1 MRGVAGVS
9 PVEGESVI
17 VRRMTRQRTAIG
29 ALLDEVDE
37 FRSAHQLHE
46 LLRAR
51 GDSTGIA
58 TVYRALQQLALDGEV
73 DVLRTDDGESLF
85 RRCERRTHHHHLVCR
100 SCGKTVEI
108 EGPNLE
114 TFARGLGAEHEFT
127 DVEHTFELR
136 GTCAQCAA
144 DQSLLN
150 PAPAARTGHS

>member
-1 MRGVAGVS
+1 LV
-9 PVEGESVI
+9 
-17 VRRMTRQRTAIG
+17 VRRRTRQRTAIG

-37 FRSAHQLHE
+37 FRSAQQLHE
-46 LLRAR
+46 LLRVR
-51 GDSTGIA
+51 GDRTGIA
-58 TVYRALQQLALDGEV
+58 TVYRALQQLAEDGEV

-85 RRCERRTHHHHLVCR
+85 RRCERRTHHHHLFCR

-114 TFARGLGAEHEFT
+114 GFAKKLGAEHEFT

-144 DQSLLN
+144 DRSEPN
-150 PAPAARTGHS
+150 PAPGARTSRS

>member
-1 MRGVAGVS
+1 
-9 PVEGESVI
+9 
-17 VRRMTRQRTAIG
+17 MTRQRTAIG

-51 GDSTGIA
+51 GDGTGIA
-58 TVYRALQQLALDGEV
+58 TVYRALQQLAEDGEV

-85 RRCERRTHHHHLVCR
+85 RRCARRTHHHHLVCR

-114 TFARGLGAEHEFT
+114 TFARRLGAEHEFT
-127 DVEHTFELR
+127 DVEHAFELR

-144 DQSLLN
+144 GPSLLS
-150 PAPAARTGHS
+150 PAPAARTSRGR